1 MAPTISITIKIIT
14 IPENIH
20 RRLCTFS
27 LNSIKM
33 DNNIKISLFR
43 NNAVTGDFSQETIAY
58 IRSYTTVWKHPNFY
72 KLHIMWYEH
81 LKH

>member
-43 NNAVTGDFSQETIAY
+43 NNAVTGDF
-58 IRSYTTVWKHPNFY
+58 
-72 KLHIMWYEH
+72 
-81 LKH
+81 